1 VGDHST
7 IDASDAHRRRA
18 PGSDEPHAFA
28 LVLVAC
34 VAEPTR
40 VGEAIVVDASWGEAA
55 RVFGRG
61 EARDDDEM
69 GRALLSRQRPGSTTS
84 TGPLEDGFIS
94 RKQLSIRWH
103 DDGARVENLGRLPM
117 FVDGQKV
124 ARAVVRPGE
133 ILEIDRQLIFL
144 CVARAPT
151 MRALRES
158 LEVHPFGAPDAFGLV
173 GESEA
178 TWELREKIAF
188 VAERAEHVLLL
199 GESGTG
205 KELVAKAIHARS
217 ARGQKKL
224 VARNAATLP
233 AGLID
238 AELFG
243 NVANYPNAGMAERP
257 GLIGEADGSTLFL
270 DEIGELPEA
279 LQTHLLRVLD
289 EGGEYQRLGDARRRH
304 VDLRL
309 VAATNRPI
317 EHLKHD
323 LAARLRLRV
332 GLPGLNERPEDVP
345 ILARFLLQRTAAKDE
360 PLGARFFDSWHGH
373 HGEPRIAI
381 ELSRALVKHRWS
393 THVRELDAILWASLT
408 SSKGGVAELT
418 DEVRRAMGLGAR
430 DVREVAISS
439 PPAAMRSSAP
449 PRGEVT
455 AEAVRESM
463 AKHQG
468 VKDRVWRELGLPS
481 RFALRR
487 LLKKHGIEG

>member
-1 VGDHST
+1 MRNVGDHST
-7 IDASDAHRRRA
+7 FDARSAHRRRA
-18 PGSDEPHAFA
+18 SGGGEPGAFA

-34 VAEPTR
+34 VAEPAR
-40 VGEAIVVDASWGEAA
+40 VGEAIVVDASWGEAS

-61 EARDDDEM
+61 DARDDDGME
-69 GRALLSRQRPGSTTS
+69 RAILSRQRPGSTTG
-84 TGPLEDGFIS
+84 TGPLKDGFIS
-94 RKQLSIRWH
+94 RKQLTIAWH
-103 DDGARVENLGRLPM
+103 EDGARVEGLGRLAM
-117 FVDGQKV
+117 FVDGRKV

-133 ILEIDRQLIFL
+133 TLEIDRQLIFL
-144 CVARAPT
+144 CVERAREIPP
-151 MRALRES
+151 LREPQ
-158 LEVHPFGAPDAFGLV
+158 EMHAFGAPDAFGLV

-178 TWELREKIAF
+178 AWELREKVAF
-188 VAERAEHVLLL
+188 VAARAGHVLLL

-205 KELVAKAIHARS
+205 KELVAKAIHTRS
-217 ARGQKKL
+217 TRGQKKL

-243 NVANYPNAGMAERP
+243 NVANYPNAGMPERP

-317 EHLKHD
+317 EQLKHD

-332 GLPGLNERPEDVP
+332 GMPGLNERPEDVP
-345 ILARFLLQRTAAKDE
+345 LLARFLLQRTAAKDE
-360 PLGARFFDSWHGH
+360 PLGARFLENWDGR

-408 SSKGGVAELT
+408 SSKAGVAELT
-418 DEVRRAMGLGAR
+418 DEVRRAMR
-430 DVREVAISS
+430 FERPDVASQS
-439 PPAAMRSSAP
+439 PPAPRRSTAP
-449 PRGEVT
+449 SRDELT
-455 AEAVRESM
+455 AEAIRTSM

-481 RFALRR
+481 RFALHR
-487 LLKKHGIEG
+487 LLKKHAIEE